1 MFNSTKK
8 INLFDSGNNNSLFGK
23 GTIINGNIS
32 GDGDI
37 RIDGTL
43 HGDVNILGKLI
54 VGESAIIKGDIKAE
68 RAEIFGSITGKISV
82 KGVLSIKATGSV
94 EGDLYVGQLE
104 VEKSGLFRGTSHM
117 VLPGQVVDINADQT
131 EIPGNHSIASLA
143 N

>member
-8 INLFDSGNNNSLFGK
+8 NNLIDSVNNNSLFGK

-43 HGDVNILGKLI
+43 HGNVNILGKLI

-68 RAEIFGSITGKISV
+68 RAEVFGKIAGNISV
-82 KGVLSIKATGSV
+82 KGILSIKATGSV
-94 EGDLYVGQLE
+94 EGDLYIGQLE
-104 VEKSGLFRGTSHM
+104 VENSGLFRGTCHM
-117 VLPGQVVDINADQT
+117 VIPGQVVDINADQT
-131 EIPGNHSIASLA
+131 EIKGNTSIVSLA